1 MALHNIFPIQEKCT
15 SKLLKNI
22 MQYIKGTLNYGIKYQ
37 IFENGQILC
46 GYFDIDLGRDKDS
59 QCFTSGY
66 YLYLLKK
73 Q

>member
-1 MALHNIFPIQEKCT
+1 
-15 SKLLKNI
+15 